1 MLCTSL
7 GGTLDPECGSAPDL
21 YGGKCHQEAGITFV
35 GAHLLK
41 AGDILQCSTEE
52 DCFADL
58 GHVCVGGSMVLVTHG

>member
-21 YGGKCHQEAGITFV
+21 YRGKRHQEAGITFV

-41 AGDILQCSTEE
+41 AGDILQ
-52 DCFADL
+52 
-58 GHVCVGGSMVLVTHG
+58 